1 MNTFFKLFMLIF
13 ISTSVLNAQRTKLTN
28 EELHYINTN
37 QVKVAMLPGL
47 YPFSF
52 ISDNK
57 LQGFSHDL
65 LLLISK
71 KSGLKMEFEVDS
83 WSSNIEKFKKNQV
96 DIIDGI
102 SYKKSR
108 TPFTSFTKP
117 YYEVPLIVFEK
128 ESFKNYEGLNSLKN
142 KKIGITSG
150 VFYGDMVKKLNL
162 FEIHEFK
169 NNDEKMAALAFG
181 KVDAVIASYMSGQKA
196 LIKGAYSNIN
206 IVGEFQLPE
215 IKKEDLRFGITK
227 ENKVL
232 YSIIQKTTASI
243 DILEWEKL
251 TSKWLGASAKYLSEK
266 KTKYINF
273 TSKESKFISE
283 KHIKCIITNN
293 WEPILSSHEGKLT
306 GIALDYW
313 KTIAKHANIIN
324 ECTQIN
330 DLETVYKQIE
340 NKTSDI
346 TLTATINQDRL
357 KYSSFS
363 KPYLS
368 YPVAIATKIDKSFIS
383 NTSFLNNKK
392 VSIVKD
398 YGIYDLIKSKY
409 PRINFIQVENTQEA
423 LKLLANEKVYAVIDI
438 LPVLSHQIGKYG
450 FTNIKISGTT
460 EFNFD
465 MKVMVRNDYKEL
477 TSVINKSIDLI
488 SEEEK
493 NIISK
498 KWTSVKYDQ
507 VFDFEILQNTF
518 IGIFLIGFYF
528 LYKHVLLKKYNQTLE
543 LRIQEEVQK
552 NREKDMQMLHQ
563 SRMAQMGELI
573 SMIAHQWRQPL
584 NSIAATVLNVQT
596 HIDLN
601 KFDFKEN
608 KSREKLAEFTSNQ
621 FNNIDFYLSSL
632 SETLDDFR
640 NFYKPN
646 KKAEMMSVG
655 KPIQTALTIIKSSLS
670 SNNITLIE
678 KYNSNL
684 ELFLFKNELIQVFL
698 NLLENSQD
706 SFKENPNVNS
716 TITIET
722 KDLDNGISIEFSDNA
737 SSIDEE
743 IVEKIFDPYFSTK
756 SDKKGS
762 GLGLYMSK
770 IIIEEHH
777 RGSISAK
784 NHEKGVG
791 FIIFIPK

>member
-1 MNTFFKLFMLIF
+1 LNTFFKLFILIF
-13 ISTSVLNAQRTKLTN
+13 ISTSALSAQKLKLTN
-28 EELHYINTN
+28 EELHYIHTN

-65 LLLISK
+65 LLLISQ
-71 KSGLKMEFEVDS
+71 KSGLKIDFKVDS

-108 TPFTSFTKP
+108 TLFTNFTKP

-128 ESFKNYEGLNSLKN
+128 ENFEKYEGLNSLKN
-142 KKIGITSG
+142 KKVGITSG
-150 VFYGDMVKKLNL
+150 VFYGDTIKKLNL

-196 LIKGAYSNIN
+196 LLKGAYSNIN
-206 IVGEFQLPE
+206 IAGEFKLPE

-227 ENKVL
+227 EDKVL

-243 DILEWEKL
+243 DILQWEKL
-251 TSKWLGASAKYLSEK
+251 TTKWLGANAKYLSERK
-266 KTKYINF
+266 IKYINF
-273 TSKESKFISE
+273 TPKESKFISRN
-283 KHIKCIITNN
+283 HIKCTITNN
-293 WEPILSSHEGKLT
+293 WDPILSSHKDKLT

-313 KTIAKHANIIN
+313 KIIAKHANIIN
-324 ECTQIN
+324 ECTQAN
-330 DLETVYKQIE
+330 NLDTADKQIK

-346 TLTATINQDRL
+346 TLTASINQDRL
-357 KYSSFS
+357 KYANFS

-368 YPVAIATKIDKSFIS
+368 FPIAIATKIDKSFIS

-398 YGIYDLIKSKY
+398 YGNYDLLRSKY
-409 PRINFIQVENTQEA
+409 PRINLIQVKNTKEA
-423 LKLLANEKVYAVIDI
+423 LKLLSEEKVYAAIDI
-438 LPVLSHQIGKYG
+438 LPVLSHQIGKHH
-450 FTNIKISGTT
+450 FSNLKISGTT

-498 KWTSVKYDQ
+498 KWTSVKYEQ

-518 IGIFLIGFYF
+518 IGFFLIGFYF
-528 LYKHVLLKKYNQTLE
+528 LYKHVLLKKYNQTLK

-552 NREKDMQMLHQ
+552 NREKDMHMLHH

-601 KFDFKEN
+601 KFDFKED
-608 KSREKLAEFTSNQ
+608 KSREKLAEFTSSE

-655 KPIQTALTIIKSSLS
+655 KPIQTALTIIRSSLS

-678 KYNSNL
+678 NYNSNL

-706 SFKENPNVNS
+706 SFKENPNENA

-722 KDLDNGISIEFSDNA
+722 KDVDDGIVIEFRDNA
-737 SSIDEE
+737 SNIKEE
-743 IVEKIFDPYFSTK
+743 IMDKIFDPYFSTK

-762 GLGLYMSK
+762 GLGLYMSR

-777 RGSISAK
+777 RGSISIK
-784 NHEKGVG
+784 NYKKGVG
-791 FIIFIPK
+791 FLIFIPK

>member
-1 MNTFFKLFMLIF
+1 MLIF
-13 ISTSVLNAQRTKLTN
+13 ISSSALNAQKLKLTN

-65 LLLISK
+65 LLLISQ
-71 KSGLKMEFEVDS
+71 KSGLKIKFEVDS
-83 WSSNIEKFKKNQV
+83 WSTNIQKFKKNKV

-108 TPFTSFTKP
+108 VSFTNFTKP

-128 ESFKNYEGLNSLKN
+128 ESFEDYEGLNSLKN

-150 VFYGDMVKKLNL
+150 VFYADTVKKMNL
-162 FEIHEFK
+162 FEVHEFK

-181 KVDAVIASYMSGQKA
+181 KVDAVIASYMSGQRS
-196 LIKGAYSNIN
+196 LLKGAYSNIN
-206 IVGEFQLPE
+206 IVGEFILPE

-227 ENKVL
+227 ENKTL
-232 YSIIQKTTASI
+232 HSIIKKTIASI
-243 DILEWEKL
+243 DILQWERL
-251 TSKWLGASAKYLSEK
+251 TTKWLGVSAKYLSDP

-273 TSKESKFISE
+273 TNKEAKFISE
-283 KHIKCIITNN
+283 KNVKCITAKN
-293 WEPILSSHEGKLT
+293 WAPIISTQNGVLS
-306 GIALDYW
+306 GIAFDYW
-313 KTIAKHANIIN
+313 KVIAKHANIIN
-324 ECTQIN
+324 TCIQTNNLDTVFNQI
-330 DLETVYKQIE
+330 K
-340 NKTSDI
+340 NKISDI
-346 TLTATINQDRL
+346 TITATISQDRL
-357 KYSSFS
+357 KYANFS

-368 YPVAIATKIDKSFIS
+368 YPIVIATKTDKNFIS
-383 NTSFLNNKK
+383 STSFLNNKK

-398 YGIYDLIKSKY
+398 YGSYDLLKSKY
-409 PRINFIQVENTQEA
+409 PRINFIQVQNTQEA
-423 LKLLANEKVYAVIDI
+423 LELLVNEQVYAAIGI
-438 LPVLSHQIGKYG
+438 LPVLSYQIGKYG
-450 FTNIKISGTT
+450 FSNLKISGTT
-460 EFNFD
+460 EFDFD
-465 MKVMVRNDYKEL
+465 MKIMIRDDYKEL
-477 TSVINKSIDLI
+477 VSVINKSIDLI

-493 NIISK
+493 NVISK
-498 KWTSVKYDQ
+498 KWTSVKYEQ
-507 VFDFEILQNTF
+507 VFDFEILQNIF
-518 IGIFLIGFYF
+518 IGILLIGLYF

-543 LRIQEEVQK
+543 IRIQEEVQK

-601 KFDFKEN
+601 KFDFKED
-608 KSREKLAEFTSNQ
+608 KSRTKLAEFTSNE

-646 KKAEMMSVG
+646 NNAELMNVN
-655 KPIQTALTIIKSSLS
+655 KPIQTALTIIRSSLI
-670 SNNITLIE
+670 SNNIVLIE
-678 KYNSNL
+678 KYDSKL
-684 ELFLFKNELIQVFL
+684 ELLLFKNELIQVFL

-706 SFKENPNVNS
+706 SFKENPNENS

-722 KDLDNGISIEFSDNA
+722 RDLENGISIEVRDNA
-737 SSIDEE
+737 SRIREE
-743 IVEKIFDPYFSTK
+743 IIAKIFDPYFSTK
-756 SDKKGS
+756 IDKKGS

-777 RGSISAK
+777 KGIISAR
-784 NHEKGVG
+784 NHENGVG
-791 FIIFIPK
+791 FTIFMHK

>member
-1 MNTFFKLFMLIF
+1 M
-13 ISTSVLNAQRTKLTN
+13 
-28 EELHYINTN
+28 
-37 QVKVAMLPGL
+37 
-47 YPFSF
+47 
-52 ISDNK
+52 
-57 LQGFSHDL
+57 
-65 LLLISK
+65 
-71 KSGLKMEFEVDS
+71 
-83 WSSNIEKFKKNQV
+83 
-96 DIIDGI
+96 
-102 SYKKSR
+102 
-108 TPFTSFTKP
+108 
-117 YYEVPLIVFEK
+117 
-128 ESFKNYEGLNSLKN
+128 
-142 KKIGITSG
+142 
-150 VFYGDMVKKLNL
+150 
-162 FEIHEFK
+162 
-169 NNDEKMAALAFG
+169 
-181 KVDAVIASYMSGQKA
+181 
-196 LIKGAYSNIN
+196 
-206 IVGEFQLPE
+206 
-215 IKKEDLRFGITK
+215 
-227 ENKVL
+227 
-232 YSIIQKTTASI
+232 
-243 DILEWEKL
+243 
-251 TSKWLGASAKYLSEK
+251 
-266 KTKYINF
+266 
-273 TSKESKFISE
+273 
-283 KHIKCIITNN
+283 
-293 WEPILSSHEGKLT
+293 
-306 GIALDYW
+306 
-313 KTIAKHANIIN
+313 
-324 ECTQIN
+324 
-330 DLETVYKQIE
+330 
-340 NKTSDI
+340 
-346 TLTATINQDRL
+346 
-357 KYSSFS
+357 
-363 KPYLS
+363 
-368 YPVAIATKIDKSFIS
+368 
-383 NTSFLNNKK
+383 
-392 VSIVKD
+392 
-398 YGIYDLIKSKY
+398 
-409 PRINFIQVENTQEA
+409 
-423 LKLLANEKVYAVIDI
+423 
-438 LPVLSHQIGKYG
+438 PVLSHQIGKYG

-498 KWTSVKYDQ
+498 KWTSVKYNQ
-507 VFDFEILQNTF
+507 ILDFEILQNTF
-518 IGIFLIGFYF
+518 IGIFLIAFYF

-706 SFKENPNVNS
+706 SFKDNPNVNS

-722 KDLDNGISIEFSDNA
+722 NDLDNGISIEFSDNA

-743 IVEKIFDPYFSTK
+743 IVEKIFEPYFSTK

-784 NHEKGVG
+784 N
-791 FIIFIPK
+791 

>member
-1 MNTFFKLFMLIF
+1 LNTFFKLFILIF
-13 ISTSVLNAQRTKLTN
+13 ISSSALNAQKLKLTN

-52 ISDNK
+52 ISDNQ

-65 LLLISK
+65 LLLISQ
-71 KSGLKMEFEVDS
+71 KSGLKMKFEVNS
-83 WSSNIEKFKKNQV
+83 WSTNIQKFKKNKV

-108 TPFTSFTKP
+108 VSFTNFTKP
-117 YYEVPLIVFEK
+117 YYEIPLVVFEK
-128 ESFKNYEGLNSLKN
+128 ENFSNYEGFNSLKN
-142 KKIGITSG
+142 KKIGLTSG
-150 VFYGDMVKKLNL
+150 VFYADTVKKLNL
-162 FEIHEFK
+162 FEVLEFK

-206 IVGEFQLPE
+206 IVGEFIFPE

-227 ENKVL
+227 ENITL
-232 YSIIQKTTASI
+232 HSIIKKTIASI
-243 DILEWEKL
+243 DILQWERL
-251 TSKWLGASAKYLSEK
+251 TTKWLGVSAKYLSDP

-273 TSKESKFISE
+273 TNKEAKFISE
-283 KHIKCIITNN
+283 KNVKCITAKN
-293 WEPILSSHEGKLT
+293 WAPIISTQNGVLS
-306 GIALDYW
+306 GIAFDYW
-313 KTIAKHANIIN
+313 KVIAKHANIIN
-324 ECTQIN
+324 TCIQTNNLDTVFNQI
-330 DLETVYKQIE
+330 K
-340 NKTSDI
+340 NKISDI
-346 TLTATINQDRL
+346 TITATISQDRL
-357 KYSSFS
+357 KYANFS

-368 YPVAIATKIDKSFIS
+368 YPIVIATKTDKNFIS
-383 NTSFLNNKK
+383 STSFLNNKK

-398 YGIYDLIKSKY
+398 YGSYDLLRSKY
-409 PRINFIQVENTQEA
+409 PRINFIQVQNTQEA
-423 LKLLANEKVYAVIDI
+423 LKLLANEQVYAAIGI
-438 LPVLSHQIGKYG
+438 LPVLSYQIGKYG
-450 FTNIKISGTT
+450 FSNLKISGTT
-460 EFNFD
+460 EFDLD
-465 MKVMVRNDYKEL
+465 MKIMVRDDYKEL
-477 TSVINKSIDLI
+477 VSVINKSIDLI

-493 NIISK
+493 NVISK
-498 KWTSVKYDQ
+498 KWTSVKYEQ
-507 VFDFEILQNTF
+507 VFNFEILQNIF
-518 IGIFLIGFYF
+518 IGILLFGVYF

-543 LRIQEEVQK
+543 IRIQEEVQK

-601 KFDFKEN
+601 KFDFKED
-608 KSREKLAEFTSNQ
+608 KSRAKLAEFTSNE

-646 KKAEMMSVG
+646 NNAELMNVS
-655 KPIQTALTIIKSSLS
+655 KPIQTALTIIRSSLI
-670 SNNITLIE
+670 SNNIVLIE
-678 KYNSNL
+678 KYDSKL
-684 ELFLFKNELIQVFL
+684 ELLLFKNELIQVFL

-706 SFKENPNVNS
+706 SFKENPNENS

-722 KDLDNGISIEFSDNA
+722 RDLENGISIEVRDNA
-737 SSIDEE
+737 SRIREE
-743 IVEKIFDPYFSTK
+743 IIAKIFDPYFSTK
-756 SDKKGS
+756 IDKKGS

-777 RGSISAK
+777 KGIVSAR
-784 NHEKGVG
+784 NHENGVG
-791 FIIFIPK
+791 FTIFMHK